1 MPGGSAV
8 SAGIALRIASGF
20 LYVAM
25 SAIVRGVSDR
35 VPLGE
40 IVFFRSAFALI
51 PLIGFIALTGTFR
64 VELATRNPIGHF
76 RRSLFGCAAIFLLF
90 ASLHD
95 LPLAQAQAL
104 MFLSPVFTA
113 LLAGL
118 LLNEQVNALRW
129 LAAGLG
135 LSGVL
140 IMLAPKLAPG
150 LGDLSTFGTLLAAA
164 AALSTSIAY
173 METRRLTANETSGAI
188 AFYFTL
194 FCAIASLATA
204 PFGWV
209 TPNTAD
215 LVLLVMAGVIA
226 GIAQLALTLAIA
238 RAPVSLLA
246 SFEYLSLLWAAGF
259 GILLFG
265 ERPTAVML
273 AGASLVIAAALAAT
287 RSR

>member
-140 IMLAPKLAPG
+140 IMLAPKLA
-150 LGDLSTFGTLLAAA
+150 
-164 AALSTSIAY
+164 
-173 METRRLTANETSGAI
+173 
-188 AFYFTL
+188 
-194 FCAIASLATA
+194 
-204 PFGWV
+204 
-209 TPNTAD
+209 
-215 LVLLVMAGVIA
+215 
-226 GIAQLALTLAIA
+226 
-238 RAPVSLLA
+238 
-246 SFEYLSLLWAAGF
+246 
-259 GILLFG
+259 
-265 ERPTAVML
+265 
-273 AGASLVIAAALAAT
+273 
-287 RSR
+287 